1 MANLAGRARP
11 LRKETLQNQVYRELC
26 ELILEGGLAPGESV
40 TVASIAKAFNVSPM
54 PVREALTRL
63 METGALTIISGR
75 SIGVPTPDPAV
86 FEDLKNVRIEME
98 SVALRW
104 AIARRNAAFEQRL
117 SFLLEQM
124 DKAEKKQDLKAHI
137 RTNYEFHFTIYRQS
151 GSPLLLET
159 IENFWLRVGPYF
171 HALRERGDLR
181 ISNTQ
186 HRILFKAICQGDAA
200 VATDALAADILAAYD
215 TMAESLLKASTTSR

>member
-40 TVASIAKAFNVSPM
+40 TVASIAEAFNVSPM

-63 METGALTIISGR
+63 MEAGALTVISGR
-75 SIGVPTPDPAV
+75 SIGVPTPDPAA
-86 FEDLKNVRIEME
+86 FEDLKNVRIEVE
-98 SVALRW
+98 STALRW
-104 AIARRNAAFEQRL
+104 AIANRDAAFEARL
-117 SFLLEQM
+117 AALLKEM
-124 DKAEKKQDLKAHI
+124 DKAEQNRDLKAHI

-151 GSPLLLET
+151 GSPLLLEI

-171 HALRERGDLR
+171 HALRERGNLR
-181 ISNTQ
+181 VSNTH
-186 HRILFKAICQGDAA
+186 HRLLHKAICEGDATG
-200 VATDALAADILAAYD
+200 ATEALAQDILAAYD
-215 TMAESLLKASTTSR
+215 TMAETLLKAKAAPG